1 MFVEN
6 RQNDSIIITKP
17 DKGNGIVIVN
27 KLEFVNKMKQSISDE
42 TKSKKNKKQNPT
54 KSRENTLLTYLC
66 KLRKDGILH
75 DGIFQKIP
83 PSCSSSGVLYGLL
96 KVHMSGCPF
105 HPIVSSVETYN
116 DNVPSYL
123 IRILQLIST
132 NQFTVKDSFSFAEW
146 AKSYNHNNESMCS
159 FDVSSLFTNIPLNET
174 IQICLDKSYA
184 LPNPL
189 KLP

>member
-1 MFVEN
+1 MLRIGN
-6 RQNDSIIITKP
+6 NDSIIIRKP

-66 KLRKDGILH
+66 KLIKDGILH

-83 PSCSSSGVLYGLL
+83 PSCSSSGVLYGLP

-116 DNVPSYL
+116 YNVPSYL
-123 IRILQLIST
+123 IRILQLILH
-132 NQFTVKDSFSFAEW
+132 QPV
-146 AKSYNHNNESMCS
+146 HG
-159 FDVSSLFTNIPLNET
+159 
-174 IQICLDKSYA
+174 
-184 LPNPL
+184 
-189 KLP
+189 